1 MCGDRVCG
9 APSTGAGEGSDCR
22 PGRRR
27 GRQRHLSL
35 ARTGRSRL
43 HATRSRRAV
52 GLSVCPTGMG
62 APPAADSA
70 GRRGALPLSSLPNEG
85 TAPRDTVLAS
95 HRSLRA
101 TEKEIPVSREDGL
114 GSPMGDLVTAE
125 GQGPARGPE
134 AEPTTAVP
142 PATWPLEA
150 APSAVADSL
159 LLLPLPLVTLLH
171 ANAAARAHDEH
182 RAPAG
187 RSVSRATQ
195 TTETGPCSRDSQASR
210 QPQRTAP

>member
-1 MCGDRVCG
+1 MCGD
-9 APSTGAGEGSDCR
+9 PSTGAGEGSACR

-70 GRRGALPLSSLPNEG
+70 GRRRALPLSSLPNEG

-134 AEPTTAVP
+134 AEPTTAE
-142 PATWPLEA
+142 PARHL
-150 APSAVADSL
+150 APRGSAQRGGRLS
-159 LLLPLPLVTLLH
+159 P
-171 ANAAARAHDEH
+171 
-182 RAPAG
+182 APAPP
-187 RSVSRATQ
+187 SRHPTSR
-195 TTETGPCSRDSQASR
+195 ERRGPRARRTPSPGGSQR
-210 QPQRTAP
+210 FTCNTND

>member
-1 MCGDRVCG
+1 MCGD
-9 APSTGAGEGSDCR
+9 PSTGAGEGSACR

-70 GRRGALPLSSLPNEG
+70 GRRGTLPLSSLPNEG

-134 AEPTTAVP
+134 AEPTTAE
-142 PATWPLEA
+142 PARHL
-150 APSAVADSL
+150 APRGSTQRGGRLS
-159 LLLPLPLVTLLH
+159 P
-171 ANAAARAHDEH
+171 
-182 RAPAG
+182 APAPP
-187 RSVSRATQ
+187 SRHPTSR
-195 TTETGPCSRDSQASR
+195 ERRGPRA
-210 QPQRTAP
+210 QRTPSPGGSQRFTCNTND